1 MRLAPSEEQLAF
13 ADSLHAMLA
22 AADLPK
28 VSAAWADGDPGAG
41 RALWSALAGAG
52 VTGLLVPERWGGH
65 DAGPVD
71 LIVAC
76 EELGHHA
83 VPGPLA
89 ESVAAVPALLTAAA
103 TAPNRPR
110 DAAREWLPALA
121 RGRLVASLV
130 APPWLPFAADGDGA
144 DLILVTDGDEIRQGH
159 ARSVL
164 PSLNPARR
172 LSEVTPGA
180 LIASGQDSGLAM
192 ELGVLACSAQLLGA
206 ARALL
211 ERSVDYAKQR
221 TQFGRPIGSFQA
233 VRHQLADVA
242 VAIEFAQPLLYAAAV
257 ALKPPPE
264 PPERDPAAGRCVRPV
279 TDEPLDVS
287 AAKVACGEAARR
299 AARVALQVH
308 GAVGYT
314 REHGL
319 WRWLGLVRVLDLAWG
334 TPSWHRARILTGLAS
349 EWRESGDHPAAAVR
363 WEPAHPY
370 RKEGFE

>member
-1 MRLAPSEEQLAF
+1 MRLAPSTEQLAF
-13 ADSLHAMLA
+13 AAALHGLLA

-28 VSAAWADGDPGAG
+28 VSTAWADGDPGAG

-52 VTGLLVPERWGGH
+52 VTGLLVPERWGGQ
-65 DAGPVD
+65 DAGPDD

-89 ESVAAVPALLTAAA
+89 ESIAAVPALLTAAA
-103 TAPNRPR
+103 TRPGP
-110 DAAREWLPALA
+110 REWLAALA
-121 RGRLVASLV
+121 EGRLMASLV
-130 APPWLPFAADGDGA
+130 APPWLPFAADGDSA
-144 DLILVTDGDEIRQGH
+144 DLILVADGDEIRQGH

-172 LSEVTPGA
+172 LSEVTPGE
-180 LIASGQDSGLAM
+180 LIASGQDPGRAM

-211 ERSVDYAKQR
+211 ERSVDHAKQR
-221 TQFGRPIGSFQA
+221 AQFGRPIGAFQA

-257 ALKPPPE
+257 ALKS
-264 PPERDPAAGRCVRPV
+264 GCG
-279 TDEPLDVS
+279 PLDVS
-287 AAKVACGEAARR
+287 AAKVACGEAARL

-334 TPSWHRARILTGLAS
+334 TPSWHRARILTGLAGAGTS
-349 EWRESGDHPAAAVR
+349 VPEG
-363 WEPAHPY
+363 
-370 RKEGFE
+370 GFE

>member
-1 MRLAPSEEQLAF
+1 MRLAPSTEQLAF
-13 ADSLHAMLA
+13 AAALHGLLA

-28 VSAAWADGDPGAG
+28 VSTAWADGDPGAG

-52 VTGLLVPERWGGH
+52 VTGLLVPERWGGQ
-65 DAGPVD
+65 DAGPDD

-89 ESVAAVPALLTAAA
+89 ESIAAVPALLAAAA
-103 TAPNRPR
+103 TRPGP
-110 DAAREWLPALA
+110 REWLAALA
-121 RGRLVASLV
+121 EGRLTASLV
-130 APPWLPFAADGDGA
+130 APPWLPFAADGDSA
-144 DLILVTDGDEIRQGH
+144 DLILVAEGAEIRQGR

-172 LSEVTPGA
+172 LSEVTPGE
-180 LIASGQDSGLAM
+180 LIASGQDPGRAM

-211 ERSVDYAKQR
+211 ETSVDHAKQR

-242 VAIEFAQPLLYAAAV
+242 VSIEFAQPLLYAAAV
-257 ALKPPPE
+257 ALKPPLPD
-264 PPERDPAAGRCVRPV
+264 RGGA
-279 TDEPLDVS
+279 LDVS
-287 AAKVACGEAARR
+287 AAKVACGEAARL

-319 WRWLGLVRVLDLAWG
+319 WRWLGLVRALDLAWG
-334 TPSWHRARILTGLAS
+334 TPSWHRARILAALTS
-349 EWRESGDHPAAAVR
+349 EH
-363 WEPAHPY
+363 
-370 RKEGFE
+370 EGG